1 MKKTRVA
8 AKLLAGV
15 AVAAALV
22 LGSTTASTNS
32 ANGGKDTGWF
42 SVSAGPAVHASPS
55 ADTGWF

>member
-42 SVSAGPAVHASPS
+42 
-55 ADTGWF
+55 